1 MTCFQQPHSRDWKL
15 FIAFCMIASLI
26 FYHFHGL
33 PSTSTNP
40 KADLDAAYLTF
51 GVPSSTSSQKHP
63 IELLAEHGRR
73 RFDRMVESQS
83 KSLEQAIATYKKRY
97 KMEPPPGFD
106 DWYRLAIES
115 NATVIDEYDS
125 VMAMFEPY
133 WSISAREIRA
143 RVRELLDPDFI
154 DGKLLGIRVKDHQI
168 STLNDKTAIN
178 RMQCFR
184 KPFHNVC
191 NSFCV

>member
-1 MTCFQQPHSRDWKL
+1 MTRFQLPQKS
-15 FIAFCMIASLI
+15 FIAFCIIASLL
-26 FYHFHGL
+26 FYHYYFHGL
-33 PSTSTNP
+33 SSTSPDP
-40 KADLDAAYLTF
+40 KEDLDAAYLTF
-51 GVPSSTSSQKHP
+51 GSPSSTSGQKHP

-97 KMEPPPGFD
+97 HREPPPGFD
-106 DWYRLAIES
+106 DWYHLAIES

-133 WSISAREIRA
+133 WSISARELRA

-168 STLNDKTAIN
+168 STLNDKTGVN
-178 RMQCFR
+178 RMQCSKELFQD
-184 KPFHNVC
+184 VC
-191 NSFCV
+191 N